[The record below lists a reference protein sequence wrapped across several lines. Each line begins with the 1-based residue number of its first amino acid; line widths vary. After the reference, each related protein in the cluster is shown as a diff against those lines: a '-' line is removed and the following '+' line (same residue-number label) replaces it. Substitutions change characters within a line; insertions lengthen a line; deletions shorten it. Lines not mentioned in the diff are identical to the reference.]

1 MLIRITPRFLI
12 RMISSESIM
21 QINWNI
27 LISSI
32 LVLIGIL
39 SLKTNCVDYIPHF
52 CIFEKL
58 TSFPCPGC
66 GIIRSLRCIDNC
78 RFVDSIKYNP
88 CGFLIVGL
96 LISQIPMR
104 ILVIIDKNKNTLIN
118 DISSIMDRIVILSL
132 IIFWTYRIIHII
144 NFKF

>member
-1 MLIRITPRFLI
+1 
-12 RMISSESIM
+12 M

-27 LISSI
+27 LISSV

-58 TSFPCPGC
+58 TGFPCPGC
-66 GIIRSLRCIDNC
+66 GIIRSLECIENC

-88 CGFLIVGL
+88 CGLLIVGL

-104 ILVIIDKNKNTLIN
+104 IMVIKDKKKVTLIN
-118 DISSIMDRIVILSL
+118 EISSIMDRIVILSL
-132 IIFWTYRIIHII
+132 LLFWIFKIIHII